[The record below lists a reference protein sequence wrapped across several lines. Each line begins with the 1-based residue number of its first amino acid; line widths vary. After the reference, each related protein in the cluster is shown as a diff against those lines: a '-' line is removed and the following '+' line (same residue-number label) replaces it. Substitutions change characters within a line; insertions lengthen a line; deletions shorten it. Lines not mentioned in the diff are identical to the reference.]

1 MTGLPSP
8 QLRSRFTP
16 FPGMPMQAA
25 RATGDL
31 RVLAVSAAGSEAS
44 GAALD
49 AIKRW
54 SDLAGIEAH
63 TAADLPEAVKR
74 LASGRWDLVLIGLGE
89 QSIEELTW
97 WTESLGA
104 LDHPPPLV
112 GMIEWPSMPL
122 AREAERLGVR
132 DLVSLP
138 IRHEDF
144 LRICARLRAVSDEHV
159 LPLPPT
165 DVAKRYALIGQHPS
179 MLEIYKLI
187 ARVAPSDAT
196 VLVEGESGTG
206 KECVARE
213 IHASSPR
220 ASRPFVVVNCAAVPE
235 NLLESVLFGHEKGA
249 FTGAVARRLGRFEH
263 AEGGTLFLDEL
274 ADMSLSL
281 QAKILRAVQEREV
294 ERIGS
299 SELVPVD
306 VRLIGATNKNLRD
319 AVENGR
325 FREDLYYRLA
335 VVTMSL
341 PRLADRGDD
350 LFLLTACF
358 VHEFSERYA
367 KRIGSVSGR
376 VLELLSTHDW
386 VGNVRELRNVVE
398 RAVILADGLTIRVEH
413 LPDAFQGAQGNTSF
427 APTPTEAGTLTLA
440 EAERH
445 HITMMLARH
454 AGQLGATAQALGIH
468 RNTLARKMKEYGL

>member
-1 MTGLPSP
+1 MTGGSS
-8 QLRSRFTP
+8 QRLRRQFTP
-16 FPGMPMQAA
+16 FPGVAVQAPPG
-25 RATGDL
+25 RGL
-31 RVLAVSAAGSEAS
+31 RILAVGDPGNEAA

-49 AIKRW
+49 DIRQW
-54 SDLAGIEAH
+54 SEMAGIEAQ
-63 TAADLPEAVKR
+63 TASDLAAAVKH
-74 LASGRWDLVLIGLGE
+74 LSSGRWDLVLIGLGE
-89 QSIEELTW
+89 ASIDELTW
-97 WTESLGA
+97 WTESLGG
-104 LDHPPPLV
+104 LEHVPPLV

-132 DLVSLP
+132 DLLSLP

-144 LRICARLRAVSDEHV
+144 LKICSRLRAAAEEAV

-165 DVAKRYALIGQHPS
+165 DAARRYALIGQHPS
-179 MLEIYKLI
+179 MLEIYKLV

-196 VLVEGESGTG
+196 VLIEGESGTG

-220 ASRPFVVVNCAAVPE
+220 AGRPFVVVNCAAIPE

-249 FTGAVARRLGRFEH
+249 FTGAITRKLGRFEH

-294 ERIGS
+294 ERVGS
-299 SELVPVD
+299 SELIPVD
-306 VRLIGATNKNLRD
+306 VRLIGATNKNLRE
-319 AVENGR
+319 AVEQGR

-335 VVTMSL
+335 VVTMDL

-350 LFLLTACF
+350 IFLLTACF
-358 VHEFSERYA
+358 VHEFSERYG
-367 KRIGSVSGR
+367 KRIETVSGR
-376 VLELLSTHDW
+376 VLELLFHHEW
-386 VGNVRELRNVVE
+386 VCNVRELRNVVE
-398 RAVILADGLTIRVEH
+398 RAVILASGNTLRAEH
-413 LPDAFQGAQGNTSF
+413 LPDEFRAGTPSAT
-427 APTPTEAGTLTLA
+427 PTPADAGMLSLA

-445 HITMMLARH
+445 HITMVLARN
-454 AGQLGATAQALGIH
+454 AGQIVATAQALGIH